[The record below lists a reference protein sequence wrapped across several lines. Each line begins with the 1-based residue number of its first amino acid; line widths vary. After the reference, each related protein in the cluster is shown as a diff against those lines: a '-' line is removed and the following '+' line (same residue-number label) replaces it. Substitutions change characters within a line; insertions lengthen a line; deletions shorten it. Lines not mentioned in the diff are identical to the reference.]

1 MRSIVEEENKTL
13 VPSVEEEHPLGK
25 EGPHDKNINYHD
37 PFTILGVEVADILGM
52 RGENEGTALWRV
64 RMAQLGDEAMRERL
78 KVEFGCAGERKV
90 EEPKEEDTELKRSDY
105 EAWVASQFRDEW
117 TAQYSASYGS
127 FDDTTRFGPMRFTDE
142 PAPGYTAFPIGTL
155 QDRYLV
161 LTGPTRAIVWP
172 THVTIEVKLTL
183 KGATESE
190 DKDLSFLADPLFG
203 RHVRYPDLFRR
214 YKPSKLS
221 TLEFTLGHIVDS
233 VEATIFVRVID
244 GSCPDSR
251 SGQFAAFSTTGVRD
265 KDSRSIDR
273 QKIVLLDSR
282 GDKVLVTGDGEI
294 ELFTAVVSVETRGTL
309 KVCVKLWKTSKSKR
323 NVVEDECMGF
333 HTSGSQEKQW

>member
-1 MRSIVEEENKTL
+1 MGPSVGEGEASEEELAEKTTDCDEEKIDSIAFSLAKYIMRSIVEEENKTL

-127 FDDTTRFGPMRFTDE
+127 FDDT
-142 PAPGYTAFPIGTL
+142 
-155 QDRYLV
+155 
-161 LTGPTRAIVWP
+161 
-172 THVTIEVKLTL
+172 
-183 KGATESE
+183 
-190 DKDLSFLADPLFG
+190 
-203 RHVRYPDLFRR
+203 
-214 YKPSKLS
+214 SK
-221 TLEFTLGHIVDS
+221 
-233 VEATIFVRVID
+233 
-244 GSCPDSR
+244 
-251 SGQFAAFSTTGVRD
+251 FST
-265 KDSRSIDR
+265 SHPY
-273 QKIVLLDSR
+273 LH
-282 GDKVLVTGDGEI
+282 
-294 ELFTAVVSVETRGTL
+294 
-309 KVCVKLWKTSKSKR
+309 R
-323 NVVEDECMGF
+323 N
-333 HTSGSQEKQW
+333 

>member
-155 QDRYLV
+155 QV
-161 LTGPTRAIVWP
+161 FS
-172 THVTIEVKLTL
+172 VKVAGI
-183 KGATESE
+183 K
-190 DKDLSFLADPLFG
+190 
-203 RHVRYPDLFRR
+203 
-214 YKPSKLS
+214 
-221 TLEFTLGHIVDS
+221 
-233 VEATIFVRVID
+233 
-244 GSCPDSR
+244 R
-251 SGQFAAFSTTGVRD
+251 SLQ
-265 KDSRSIDR
+265 
-273 QKIVLLDSR
+273 
-282 GDKVLVTGDGEI
+282 
-294 ELFTAVVSVETRGTL
+294 
-309 KVCVKLWKTSKSKR
+309 
-323 NVVEDECMGF
+323 
-333 HTSGSQEKQW
+333 